1 MVGENEVRVLEVFL
15 QELALDRKKSVAKPM
30 TDNLA
35 PGVGA
40 GHELYRR
47 APRFADP
54 HRILAGEYYPFH
66 LELGMDLGQVQDR
79 TASPDFN
86 VVTVGAEAKQTVYT
100 SQIRGKPAFRPSMP
114 SSAPSR

>member
-1 MVGENEVRVLEVFL
+1 MVGENEVRVLEGFL
-15 QELALDRKKSVAKPM
+15 EELAVDRRTSVAKPM
-30 TDNLA
+30 NDNVA
-35 PGVGA
+35 SGVGA
-40 GHELYRR
+40 GQEHFSR
-47 APRFADP
+47 APRFLDP

-114 SSAPSR
+114 